1 MKKLSIPSRAL
12 NNRILKKVTYENR
25 FIGYRLSERHGA
37 CRITSYSFQEVLNLV
52 RGEMPR
58 VDFFA
63 LQEWIRQVMG
73 DEELAEKMATAIKEE
88 TNDHDRAVSA
98 RNLMEERLA
107 QCEIMV

>member
-1 MKKLSIPSRAL
+1 MKYLSAPSRAL
-12 NNRILKKVTYENR
+12 SSRILKKVPFENR

-37 CRITSYSFQEVLNLV
+37 CRITSYSFQEVVNLLKS
-52 RGEMPR
+52 EMPR

-63 LQEWIRQVMG
+63 LQEWVRKVMG
-73 DEELAEKMATAIKEE
+73 DEELAEMIAAAAKAE

-107 QCEIMV
+107 QCERLV